1 MVWISMTYLLCTVKR
16 HKKENGNLYLRS
28 KDSQR
33 TSLGAIKK
41 YITDSN
47 IQSLSVGT
55 QLHGVY
61 LIFQQ
66 GKTTEIGEI

>member
-1 MVWISMTYLLCTVKR
+1 MYRKAAQEGEWQPLFEEVKII
-16 HKKENGNLYLRS
+16 KEQALEQL
-28 KDSQR
+28 
-33 TSLGAIKK
+33 KK

-55 QLHGVY
+55 QLHGIY

>member
-1 MVWISMTYLLCTVKR
+1 MTYLLCTVKR

-28 KDSQR
+28 KDNQG
-33 TSLGAIKK
+33 TSPGAIEKK

-55 QLHGVY
+55 QLHGIY

>member
-1 MVWISMTYLLCTVKR
+1 MVWISMPYQQCTVKII
-16 HKKENGNLYLRS
+16 KEQALKQL
-28 KDSQR
+28 
-33 TSLGAIKK
+33 KK

-66 GKTTEIGEI
+66 GKTTAIGEI

>member
-1 MVWISMTYLLCTVKR
+1 MTYLLCIVKR

-28 KDSQR
+28 KDNQG
-33 TSLGAIKK
+33 TSPEAIEKIHYRLEYTK
-41 YITDSN
+41 S
-47 IQSLSVGT
+47 SVGT
-55 QLHGVY
+55 QLHGIY